1 MVGDREKFYLW
12 HPSPPRPGVVYIYNT
27 DVIRSQEE
35 RPRAHGFRKPAR
47 TIRIRDW
54 DFDDANV
61 AELAA
66 HGVTV
71 EIVDDVVQNRPRF
84 RRNKKRRRATHQMI
98 GPDGGGRFWVICLLE
113 TGPATWRPITGWAAG
128 EHEIGWWRTSQ

>member
-1 MVGDREKFYLW
+1 M
-12 HPSPPRPGVVYIYNT
+12 YNT
-27 DVIRSQEE
+27 NVIRGQGIM
-35 RPRAHGFRKPAR
+35 PMALGPRKPAR

-54 DFDDANV
+54 DFDEANV
-61 AELAA
+61 EELAA
-66 HGVTV
+66 HAVTI

-113 TGPATWRPITGWAAG
+113 TGPSIWRPITGWAAG
-128 EHEIGWWRTSQ
+128 EHEIDWWRKSQ